1 MASACSNPTHPSQSD
16 QTLHT
21 LKEILHFFFF
31 LEIGFLIAQAS
42 LFYYEAQT
50 DTNFS
55 FTQFYDTQK
64 LREPLLLLI
73 KLSFASDTASTV

>member
-1 MASACSNPTHPSQSD
+1 MASACSNPTHPSQSN

-31 LEIGFLIAQAS
+31 EIGFLIAQAS
-42 LFYYEAQT
+42 LFCYEAQT
-50 DTNFS
+50 DINFS

-73 KLSFASDTASTV
+73 KLNFASNTASTV